1 MRAAADPTS
10 PDPNP
15 RGRAA
20 ATVFAARRRLA
31 RIVSLARWGRDAA
44 LRYPP
49 TPTGGVIYAI
59 GDIHGRSDCLRRAHA
74 LIDED
79 RNGAADGGSAT
90 EVYVGDYV
98 DRGPDSKGAIEL
110 LVAREDVANVVAL
123 RGNHEI
129 MLESFLGGLT
139 SFEDWRRFGGLETI
153 LSYGVDAR
161 ALLERGTIRPR
172 DLAEKMP
179 ASHLRFLTSLKSIH
193 ASGRYCFAHAGIR
206 PGVPLEAQSLDD
218 TAWIRDDFLNHP
230 GDGALVV
237 VHGHSPVG
245 EVAFHANR
253 INIDTGAY
261 LTNRL
266 SVLRIGADGPRLLER
281 RGP

>member
-1 MRAAADPTS
+1 MRAVADPPS
-10 PDPNP
+10 LDPNP
-15 RGRAA
+15 RGRGV
-20 ATVFAARRRLA
+20 ATLSAARRRLA
-31 RIVSLARWGRDAA
+31 GFVSHALWGRDVV

-49 TPTGGVIYAI
+49 APAGEVIYAI

-79 RNGAADGGSAT
+79 RGGAAGGMSAT
-90 EVYVGDYV
+90 EVYIGDYV
-98 DRGPDSKGAIEL
+98 DRGPDSKGAIDL
-110 LVAREDVANVVAL
+110 LVARAGVANVMAL

-161 ALLERGTIRPR
+161 ALLGRGAIRPR
-172 DLAEKMP
+172 DLAQRMP
-179 ASHLRFLTSLKSIH
+179 ASHLRFLTSLKAIY
-193 ASGRYCFAHAGIR
+193 ASGRYGFAHAGIR
-206 PGVPLEAQSLDD
+206 PGVPLEAQSIDD

-230 GDGALVV
+230 GDGESII
-237 VHGHSPVG
+237 VHGHSPVS
-245 EVAFHANR
+245 EVEFHANR

-266 SVLRIGADGPRLLER
+266 SVLRIDADGPRLLER